1 MVANKKLILT
11 RILFYTRIVILI
23 SLIFSLIFYDKYLF
37 LTFFVLAGCL
47 ELCDNILSI
56 KESLGGSVFVVLSNI
71 VGRLVFLLP
80 LLFLA
85 LSQAIALWVF
95 FILVFFEIVIV
106 FYKKLTTIHGKAKVY
121 SNILYFLYVIFL
133 WLSIFIWF
141 FNDEMA
147 MYLIVVCSVF
157 AGIYIIY
164 CSIFVG
170 KEDESIEELP
180 APSKDD
186 DIDSEF
192 GEDDSQL
199 IE

>member
-85 LSQAIALWVF
+85 LSQAIAL
-95 FILVFFEIVIV
+95 
-106 FYKKLTTIHGKAKVY
+106 
-121 SNILYFLYVIFL
+121 
-133 WLSIFIWF
+133 
-141 FNDEMA
+141 
-147 MYLIVVCSVF
+147 
-157 AGIYIIY
+157 
-164 CSIFVG
+164 
-170 KEDESIEELP
+170 
-180 APSKDD
+180 
-186 DIDSEF
+186 
-192 GEDDSQL
+192 
-199 IE
+199 

>member
-85 LSQAIALWVF
+85 LSQVIALWVF

-141 FNDEMA
+141 FNDKMA

>member
-141 FNDEMA
+141 FNDKMA
-147 MYLIVVCSVF
+147 MYLIVVCSLF